1 MLFRR
6 FTFLNFKVHELFFF
20 INFTLIFIFFSCIV
34 TKEGGDTHFLL
45 FEMYYDFFVCD
56 QSITSFAKAPES

>member
-1 MLFRR
+1 MSC
-6 FTFLNFKVHELFFF
+6 FFF